1 MLVGISEVNDFKWK
15 IFFVK
20 YKQTLMYVIRK
31 AVSAVGGRS
40 NFWWGWGVVLKLPTK
55 LPGMAQPITLKPLR
69 TPFTSE

>member
-1 MLVGISEVNDFKWK
+1 
-15 IFFVK
+15 
-20 YKQTLMYVIRK
+20 VIRK

-40 NFWWGWGVVLKLPTK
+40 NLWWREGWEVALKLPPK